1 MISSQAAHA
10 AHPSVSDLLSDGGV
24 SLLSSDILTGNLA
37 YDDLAYGDYSVDL
50 ASGDALAY
58 GSDDVLTGND
68 GGLACSDVPA
78 SIEALTLPVSLVLF
92 LFSGRQISY
101 HVASYQ
107 RMLFC
112 LLLLD
117 SLHLSSH
124 T

>member
-10 AHPSVSDLLSDGGV
+10 AHSSVSNLLSDGGV
-24 SLLSSDILTGNLA
+24 SLLSNILTGNLA
-37 YDDLAYGDYSVDL
+37 YDDLAYGGYSVDL

-107 RMLFC
+107 HMLFC